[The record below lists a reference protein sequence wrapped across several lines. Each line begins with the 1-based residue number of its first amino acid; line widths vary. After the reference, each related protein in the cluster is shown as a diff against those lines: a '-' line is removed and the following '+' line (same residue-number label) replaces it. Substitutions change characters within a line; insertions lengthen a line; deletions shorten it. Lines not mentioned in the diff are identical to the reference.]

1 MRVLLVQPNQERTRG
16 FQRMACLEPLGLEMI
31 AGALSPRHEVGLVDL
46 RLEPNRLAA
55 TLADFRPDVVG
66 ISANFSTDIYQA
78 VGVAEAVREL
88 APEAY
93 VIVGGHHPSLRPTD
107 FYHAAVDAIVLGE
120 GEVTAR
126 ELADCLAAGGDP
138 SQVPGL
144 ALNRPDGQWF
154 TEERPL
160 LENLDALPQPD
171 RSLTAEHRR
180 FYHLVLS
187 RPVALVETARG
198 CPYRCC
204 FCAVWRFHRGGV
216 RCKSAQRVVE
226 ELAQVEEPN
235 VLFTDDNFLSD
246 IHRSREIAC
255 LIRAR
260 GIRKHYQIQARSD
273 AIARHPEVIAQW
285 RDVGLGT
292 VFIGFEK
299 PAQAELEAVNKR
311 NTIENNEKALAVL
324 RRQGIEPTASFI
336 VDPDYG
342 QAEFTA
348 LRAYVRRLRL
358 RWPTFTVLTPLP
370 GTALFEEMKERLAT
384 ANSELFDLLHAVVPT
399 RLPLPEFYR
408 ELAALWR
415 SAYPPWRQRLARL
428 YFALRDLLSG
438 GTRCACWRDVLAEIS
453 RLANAAAYQE

>member
-1 MRVLLVQPNQERTRG
+1 
-16 FQRMACLEPLGLEMI
+16 MACLEPLGLEMI